1 MKTKRL
7 GVACAAVLM
16 ALAMSEAAS
25 AGDTALTLSYSEE
38 TADMMPLWIASDAGY
53 FKEHGLDVTVRYLPA
68 QEGIPA
74 LITGQVQIAAIG
86 GADAVSAVAQG
97 AQLKF
102 VLTLTPVYT
111 FQFWVRP
118 HYETADA
125 LKGQRVGVASTT
137 GSLYAATVLALH
149 ELGLSISD
157 VAITPLGSVSNV
169 NSSLLAGS
177 IAAAASHA
185 PATYQFERNGFV
197 DLVDLAKKQ
206 VPSMNAGLLV
216 PVAFAASHRA
226 EVQDVVDAVVEALRR
241 ELADRAYVESEMRT
255 RMKITDPKVA
265 DFTYDF
271 YVQEVIRPNP
281 LPEAAQVES
290 NRKAMME
297 HNPKVATVDAAA
309 MVDQSFVK
317 QAMK

>member
-1 MKTKRL
+1 
-7 GVACAAVLM
+7 M
-16 ALAMSEAAS
+16 ALALSQTATAA
-25 AGDTALTLSYSEE
+25 DPTLTLSYSEE

-74 LITGQVQIAAIG
+74 LVTGQVQIAAIG

-97 AQLKF
+97 ARLKF
-102 VLTLTPVYT
+102 VLTLTPFYT

-118 HYETADA
+118 QYETADA

-137 GSLYAATVLALH
+137 GSLYAATVLALR
-149 ELGLSISD
+149 ELGLGVSD
-157 VAITPLGSVSNV
+157 VVITPLGSVSNV

-197 DLVDLAKKQ
+197 DLVDLAKKK

-216 PVAFAASHRA
+216 PDDFAASHRA
-226 EVQDVVDAVVEALRR
+226 EVQAVVDAVVEALRR
-241 ELADRAYVESEMRT
+241 ESADRAYVESEMRS

-271 YVQEVIRPNP
+271 YAKEIIRTNP
-281 LPEAAQVES
+281 LPEVAQVES
-290 NRKAMME
+290 NRQAMME
-297 HNPKVATVDAAA
+297 HNPKAASVDVGA

-317 QAMK
+317 QAVK